1 MTSKESWRIGSV
13 LAHKYRLD
21 SIIGVGSVGT
31 VFKGWHQLL
40 GKEIAIKLI
49 HSDLA
54 TDRTANKRFER
65 EARAASHL
73 NHPNCL
79 EVLDFGEAEDGTMF
93 MAMEYVKG
101 IDLATMLNTA
111 FPISQVRVV
120 RIFRQVV
127 LALDR
132 AHREGVIHRDLKPE
146 NVMVTQAHRVHPD
159 LVKVLDFGIAK
170 LLDNS
175 NVTKDSFHTLTGMVP
190 GTPHYMSPE
199 QAQGEELDGRS
210 DLYAIGIMLYELI
223 TGRVPFDAPS
233 PMKIIAMH
241 LQYEPKP
248 PRKYFPGIHKDLEEL
263 IMGLLKKDRDE
274 RPNSAG
280 AVAKTLEAI
289 EKSLIENPIPDPE
302 PREINAEVTVRPT
315 LQNAHKSQLD
325 QGPWPKALMIA
336 CAVAVVI
343 TLILLSVWS
352 T

>member
-13 LAHKYRLD
+13 LAQKYRLD
-21 SIIGVGSVGT
+21 SIIGGGSVGT
-31 VFKGWHQLL
+31 VFKGWHQVL
-40 GKEIAIKLI
+40 GKEIAVKLI

-93 MAMEYVKG
+93 MAMEYVDG
-101 IDLATMLNTA
+101 VDLATMLNTS
-111 FPISQVRVV
+111 FPISQLRVV
-120 RIFRQVV
+120 RIFRQVM
-127 LALDR
+127 LALDL

-159 LVKVLDFGIAK
+159 MVKVLDFGIAK

-175 NVTKDSFHTLTGMVP
+175 TVSKDSFHTLTGMVP

-233 PMKIIAMH
+233 PMKVIAMH
-241 LQYEPKP
+241 LQYQPKP
-248 PRKYFPGIHKDLEEL
+248 PRKLFPGIHEEL
-263 IMGLLKKDRDE
+263 EKLILGLLKKDRDE
-274 RPNSAG
+274 RPNTAG
-280 AVAKTLEAI
+280 DVVKALEEIERSLVKNPLPKRKTKDL
-289 EKSLIENPIPDPE
+289 KSSLTI
-302 PREINAEVTVRPT
+302 RPT
-315 LQNAHKSQLD
+315 LKNARSAQFD
-325 QGPWPKALMIA
+325 QGPWPKTLVIG
-336 CAVAVVI
+336 CAIAVVAA
-343 TLILLSVWS
+343 LVYLSI
-352 T
+352 